1 MARKSITDYPFA
13 QIYPLL
19 VTKVTKKGRTQEE
32 ADQLISWLTGYS
44 AGQIHALETSD
55 IPYGAFFENAPS
67 INPDFAKIQGKICGV
82 RVEEITD
89 PTIRL
94 IRVLDLMIDQLA
106 KGKSVEAVTHP
117 RPKAEQSVKASVSY
131 AQICMQGRRKN
142 G

>member
-19 VTKVTKKGRTQEE
+19 IAKVTKKGRTQEE
-32 ADQLISWLTGYS
+32 ADQLIRWLTGYS
-44 AGQIHALETSD
+44 AGQIHDLETSD

-67 INPDFAKIQGKICGV
+67 INPDFAKIHGKICGI
-82 RVEEITD
+82 RVEEIAD
-89 PTIRL
+89 PAIRL

-117 RPKAEQSVKASVSY
+117 RS
-131 AQICMQGRRKN
+131 
-142 G
+142 